1 MKTGKPPRLSEKL
14 NAELETMRAD
24 HAASMQ
30 SQLESFRNDFSD
42 IATSAL
48 HTIKTDIRY
57 FLSDSRSELQSRS
70 ATIRR
75 WLTVSPWVIVGLI
88 TAWIA
93 STMAMSW
100 LWMTLL
106 TSPPLSDLGVTRI
119 DREDRSWLI
128 LDPTHT
134 ELKTCTL
141 AETPVICIEIEER

>member
-14 NAELETMRAD
+14 NAELETIRTE
-24 HAASMQ
+24 HAALMQ
-30 SQLESFRNDFSD
+30 SRLESFRTDFD
-42 IATSAL
+42 NIATSAL
-48 HTIKTDIRY
+48 NTIETDIRY

-75 WLTVSPWVIVGLI
+75 WLTISPWVIVGMI

-93 STMAMSW
+93 STMAASW
-100 LWMTLL
+100 LWMLLL
-106 TSPPLSDLGVTRI
+106 TPSSLSDLGLTRI
-119 DREDRSWLI
+119 DRAGQTWLT
-128 LDPTHT
+128 LDPDRT